1 MLALMTPKL
10 FQIHYEASLLPLF
23 ITVLSL
29 FFLLISN
36 ASDLAYY
43 LVLFRLMIASLTQ
56 AALFCYFWGRGGI
69 IINKKCQ

>member
-29 FFLLISN
+29 FFLLISD
-36 ASDLAYY
+36 ASDLACNLMCNLKETLEECSFPYKVKMAPIS
-43 LVLFRLMIASLTQ
+43 VLIAFMFL
-56 AALFCYFWGRGGI
+56 
-69 IINKKCQ
+69 